1 MARHSASTPS
11 GNRKRRREAPGA
23 TEDWSPGPSN
33 PSGPFPENTKRAILT
48 AAAMRCFICTEKHYH
63 SAHIIEEADRS
74 IPIIEQRGLINFKPR
89 SQLNVV
95 GLCPN
100 CHTNYN
106 DHRDPNVAFYP
117 TDLQFLIR
125 FELRDRARRGKESP
139 RERITP
145 TAAQYV
151 RQCGLYNR
159 IQLDWKGLDTYKVLE
174 PAAWNGAP
182 LATIPR
188 TFAMMSCPRVG
199 GIPKQDR
206 EDLSSSGTYTTAMMT
221 RKCDQNFGIDP
232 EIEFDNNPEGGGDD
246 ATLGGSTDLGAVD
259 EKADYED
266 DEDGMPSRKRRALAG
281 SWKTSCLW
289 FQ

>member
-1 MARHSASTPS
+1 MVVKT
-11 GNRKRRREAPGA
+11 
-23 TEDWSPGPSN
+23 
-33 PSGPFPENTKRAILT
+33 
-48 AAAMRCFICTEKHYH
+48 
-63 SAHIIEEADRS
+63 
-74 IPIIEQRGLINFKPR
+74 PIIEQRGLINFKPR

-206 EDLSSSGTYTTAMMT
+206 EDLRLLWDLYYGDDDEEVVSKAAAIYGNGDS
-221 RKCDQNFGIDP
+221 DQNFGIDP
-232 EIEFDNNPEGGGDD
+232 EIEFDNSPEGGGDD

>member
-1 MARHSASTPS
+1 MVV
-11 GNRKRRREAPGA
+11 K
-23 TEDWSPGPSN
+23 
-33 PSGPFPENTKRAILT
+33 
-48 AAAMRCFICTEKHYH
+48 
-63 SAHIIEEADRS
+63 

-221 RKCDQNFGIDP
+221 RKWSVRQRP
-232 EIEFDNNPEGGGDD
+232 YTAM
-246 ATLGGSTDLGAVD
+246 ATVIKISALTRRLSSTITQKEA
-259 EKADYED
+259 
-266 DEDGMPSRKRRALAG
+266 GMMRR
-281 SWKTSCLW
+281 
-289 FQ
+289 